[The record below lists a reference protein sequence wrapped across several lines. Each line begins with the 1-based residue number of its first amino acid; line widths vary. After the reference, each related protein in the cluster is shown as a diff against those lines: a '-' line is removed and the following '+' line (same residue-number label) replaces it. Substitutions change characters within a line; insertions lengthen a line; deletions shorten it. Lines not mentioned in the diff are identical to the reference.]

1 MLPPDLSCA
10 GQSTVAN
17 TNARRPL
24 YPDFGRFSIAE
35 SVVNSSYHSLQASLD
50 RRYSNGLTILASYTF
65 SKALTDLNSVLT
77 NNGGVPDP
85 ENRRLEWGPAEH
97 DRTHALVASWVWQI
111 PYGAAMR
118 GISRV
123 LLHGWELN
131 GIWSA
136 YSGSPLSFS
145 TSQDRALRG
154 HPNRPDRLRDAR
166 LPSDRSRE
174 ERIAATSTRLRM
186 CPTASAN
193 SAMRHVP
200 KVSFAARDLWILL
213 SEFSNISAAWPNR
226 IAFNSALRCLA
237 RSTVQISARLGQSRR
252 ARQSRSYSRHWG
264 RPHNSIRPEV
274 PVFEAGGSVCPARR
288 SRSRP

>member
-17 TNARRPL
+17 TNSRRPL
-24 YPDFGRFSIAE
+24 YPDFGRFNIAE

-50 RRYSNGLTILASYTF
+50 RRYSNGLIILASYTF

-85 ENRRLEWGPAEH
+85 ENRRLEWGPADH

-136 YSGSPLSFS
+136 YSGSPLFFS
-145 TSQDRALRG
+145 TSQDRAPRG

-174 ERIAATSTRLRM
+174 ERIARYFDT
-186 CPTASAN
+186 TAY
-193 SAMRHVP
+193 VP
-200 KVSFAARDLWILL
+200 KRIGEFGNGPRAESQLRGPRSLDTSVGIFKRFRGLAESHSIQFRTEMFSAINCPNFSSPGTNVDAPASLGRIVAAGDG
-213 SEFSNISAAWPNR
+213 R
-226 IAFNSALRCLA
+226 ITQFGLKYL
-237 RSTVQISARLGQSRR
+237 
-252 ARQSRSYSRHWG
+252 
-264 RPHNSIRPEV
+264 
-274 PVFEAGGSVCPARR
+274 F
-288 SRSRP
+288 